1 MRNVVRSML
10 AVAVTLLGAG
20 SAPAAAPSVINYQG
34 RLTDNS
40 PQQVPIDATVSVEFS
55 IWDASTGGASLWT
68 ETQSVQVVKG
78 LFNVLLG
85 STIPVPPSVFTG
97 GATRYLEI
105 HVGGETLT
113 PRQRIAATPYAKVAD
128 DAASLGGVD
137 SAQYQRRIAS
147 ACPAGYAVNAVAA
160 DGTTTCIQGPQG
172 PPGPG
177 LDTGAISGTVTSC
190 GGPSA
195 GMLVYVPGRSAVAYA
210 AADGSFLL
218 SYLPAGTYSVQLGPP
233 VPGST
238 VLSVDV
244 ASGATTATG
253 TSNAQNLQ
261 SDSANCGSCGA
272 ACSPSNIARVCSGG
286 SCESGV
292 CSSGFS
298 DCNGNKRTDGCEINV
313 NTNSDN
319 CGGCGQA
326 CSTNHIARICA
337 SGSCDAGSCSQGFTD
352 CNNPVTPAPR
362 DNAGGQPRTPI
373 IDTYII
379 HWTATLVDQ
388 LDFFS
393 YCNSRSVCPT
403 WYMRRDGWV
412 SEMIPPQYKPATTGP
427 DWNWRSVATETLAE
441 PGSDFTAEQWEQHA
455 QIIAWLAEYNGKTLN
470 DVPVEFTIDRAHV
483 LGHREAL
490 PGTECPGDAQ
500 IAGLDALLVRA
511 QEIYD
516 ENNPPDPE
524 PPGEG
529 PLDPEEFP
537 AMFSLKEELDRA
549 FGDE

>member
-352 CNNPVTPAPR
+352 CNNNKRSDGCEVATGTDPNNCGGCGQVCSSNHIPVPACNVGACIGACQTSFADCNNDSRTDGCEVNLSNDVSNCGACGLVCSSNHVTPACASSSCQ
-362 DNAGGQPRTPI
+362 AG
-373 IDTYII
+373 
-379 HWTATLVDQ
+379 V
-388 LDFFS
+388 
-393 YCNSRSVCPT
+393 CNSGFADCNNNKRTDGCEVNTGTNSQNCGTCGHVC
-403 WYMRRDGWV
+403 GG
-412 SEMIPPQYKPATTGP
+412 ATPNCSAGTC
-427 DWNWRSVATETLAE
+427 
-441 PGSDFTAEQWEQHA
+441 
-455 QIIAWLAEYNGKTLN
+455 
-470 DVPVEFTIDRAHV
+470 VP
-483 LGHREAL
+483 
-490 PGTECPGDAQ
+490 
-500 IAGLDALLVRA
+500 
-511 QEIYD
+511 
-516 ENNPPDPE
+516 
-524 PPGEG
+524 
-529 PLDPEEFP
+529 
-537 AMFSLKEELDRA
+537 
-549 FGDE
+549 